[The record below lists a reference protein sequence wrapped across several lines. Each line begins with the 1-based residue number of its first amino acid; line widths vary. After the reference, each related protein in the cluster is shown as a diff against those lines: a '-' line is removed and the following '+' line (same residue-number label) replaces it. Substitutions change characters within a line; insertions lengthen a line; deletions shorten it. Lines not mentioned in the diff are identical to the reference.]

1 MPLAEVRRGLGA
13 GFGNQATPPMG
24 LTTMGQLVVVNFY
37 QAMILDG
44 RGYQVR
50 AGTVT
55 TPATGDV
62 AITDTDAEMCAD
74 AATGTT
80 LMPMYA
86 QITLDAQGGDAFESA
101 GKSVTVVSNSGA
113 AFVPL
118 PLKSDASAAVSTARV
133 EEAGVVQV
141 PAELATNT
149 VRHFEWSQEFVQDA
163 GTESAPAT
171 NPYIWAP
178 IAAPVLVGPRCF
190 YIQIA
195 SATTGPVYF
204 AHFDYLELPTLM
216 VNPS

>member
-13 GFGNQATPPMG
+13 GFGNNSSPPMG
-24 LTTMGQLVVVNFY
+24 MSTLGHLIVVNFY

-55 TPATGDV
+55 TPSTGDV

-74 AATGTT
+74 AASGTT
-80 LMPMYA
+80 IMPMTVSL
-86 QITLDAQGGDAFESA
+86 TLDAKGGDAFESA
-101 GKSVTVVSNSGA
+101 AKSVAVVSNSGA

-133 EEAGVVQV
+133 EAAGVVQV
-141 PAELATNT
+141 PAELSTDT
-149 VRHFEWSQEFVQDA
+149 LRHFEWSQEFVQDA
-163 GTESAPAT
+163 GTEAPGE
-171 NPYIWAP
+171 NVFVWAP
-178 IAAPVLVGPRCF
+178 IAAPVLVGARCF
-190 YIQIA
+190 YVQIA

-204 AHFDYLELPTLM
+204 AHFDYLEMPTLM
-216 VNPS
+216 VSPS